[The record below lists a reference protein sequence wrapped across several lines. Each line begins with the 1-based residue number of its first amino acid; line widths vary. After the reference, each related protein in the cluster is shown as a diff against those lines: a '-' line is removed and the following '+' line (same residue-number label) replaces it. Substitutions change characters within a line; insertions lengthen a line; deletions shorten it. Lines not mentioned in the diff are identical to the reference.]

1 MIKYGTPDIKQKVIE
16 AIFGN
21 ILKLLSHEHSASII
35 DTIYISWASSQQKA
49 YMRQEL
55 YGDLYKTS
63 KDPKVKCIADTYKDS
78 EHMKLGILNAVKS
91 NLEHVANKKLVDNS
105 LVHSV
110 LLDYLNVCNEQ
121 DRGEIVTAFS
131 PYIPSLASTK
141 DGVRAAMICFWNS
154 IVKERRVSQRQFFL
168 LSARMKLIPF
178 SIFQA
183 IVKTLREHLVKLCTH
198 EHGYILILAIVNSMD
213 DTKALKKAIF
223 DTIFAE
229 ITTVMSSEW
238 GRRVIEWFVSPAN
251 TAAFH
256 PQMTALLEEGL
267 KFSKKDKETRRAE
280 LLEAVE
286 EPLCN
291 VIAENP
297 EFWLRGGNTALAT
310 AAILKSCTGDHL
322 KTALDALA
330 TVVCNVDW
338 KVQLK
343 EPEEESAEG
352 SDKTIKVEK
361 IEGATVTSVDGS
373 AIAPKIKKK
382 KKVFVGNEDADAT
395 PAKEVELVT
404 GVEHAG
410 LHIALKK
417 ILKLGKDV
425 AESIKFSS
433 SLADNLTEEV
443 VCVMIIAVESE
454 FKTQVFFNL
463 F

>member
-1 MIKYGTPDIKQKVIE
+1 M
-16 AIFGN
+16 
-21 ILKLLSHEHSASII
+21 
-35 DTIYISWASSQQKA
+35 
-49 YMRQEL
+49 
-55 YGDLYKTS
+55 
-63 KDPKVKCIADTYKDS
+63 
-78 EHMKLGILNAVKS
+78 
-91 NLEHVANKKLVDNS
+91 
-105 LVHSV
+105 
-110 LLDYLNVCNEQ
+110 
-121 DRGEIVTAFS
+121 S
-131 PYIPSLASTK
+131 PA
-141 DGVRAAMICFWNS
+141 
-154 IVKERRVSQRQFFL
+154 
-168 LSARMKLIPF
+168 PF
-178 SIFQA
+178 HQA

-198 EHGYILILAIVNSMD
+198 EYGYILILAIVNSMD
-213 DTKALKKAIF
+213 DTKALKKVIF

-238 GRRVIEWFVSPAN
+238 GRRIIEWFVSPAN

-280 LLEAVE
+280 LLEAVQ

-322 KTALDALA
+322 KKAFDALA

-338 KVQLK
+338 KVLPQ
-343 EPEEESAEG
+343 EPEEEVTEN
-352 SDKTIKVEK
+352 SDKIIKVEK
-361 IEGATVTSVDGS
+361 IDGTTVTSINASTTV
-373 AIAPKIKKK
+373 PKIKKK
-382 KKVFVGNEDADAT
+382 KRVFVGNEDADAT
-395 PAKEVELVT
+395 PAKEVTLVT

-433 SLADNLTEEV
+433 SLAENLTDEV
-443 VCVMIIAVESE
+443 VCVI
-454 FKTQVFFNL
+454 
-463 F
+463 